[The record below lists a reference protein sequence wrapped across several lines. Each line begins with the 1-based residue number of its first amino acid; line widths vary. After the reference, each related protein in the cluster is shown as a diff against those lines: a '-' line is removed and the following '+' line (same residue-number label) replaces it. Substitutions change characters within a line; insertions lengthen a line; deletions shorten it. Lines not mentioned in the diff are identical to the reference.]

1 MAVKASARIA
11 AAAKP
16 NLLGIRVPA
25 ESECRGASAPPAAN
39 QSVERYGIGIN
50 ATICCWRKQALWFWG
65 VQSGLV
71 PSLYVLTD
79 VVTSTP
85 SASSLVFPK

>member
-1 MAVKASARIA
+1 
-11 AAAKP
+11 
-16 NLLGIRVPA
+16 VPG
-25 ESECRGASAPPAAN
+25 SIGSPAAN